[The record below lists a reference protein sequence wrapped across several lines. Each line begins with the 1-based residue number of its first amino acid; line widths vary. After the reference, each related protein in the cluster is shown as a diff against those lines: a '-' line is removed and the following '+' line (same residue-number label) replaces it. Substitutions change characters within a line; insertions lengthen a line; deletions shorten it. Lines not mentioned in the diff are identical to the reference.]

1 MRSRRVAALA
11 MVGAGA
17 LGLGAGSAVAV
28 TGNLVV
34 IGEDQQP
41 EGLNQ
46 VSLGG
51 ASVVTHRVL
60 CPIQCENLLGFTKNY
75 KYVAVLAETV
85 PSQSNGGVKLGPPFT
100 VTFKINK
107 AAKWSDGK
115 PVTSADARF
124 TWQTMMD
131 PKFKAAS
138 RTGWEQ
144 IRNIDASDPSTV
156 KITFKKPYAAW
167 RDIFS
172 PSGGY
177 VLLPKHILDGK
188 DFNTIWNGGD
198 PKLVVGTGPYVFES
212 YKKDDSA
219 VLVPN
224 KNYWAGAPAKVD
236 KIVFSF
242 LKSTTGQDVAY
253 QNGEINF
260 FDTPAFGLVPQ
271 FRKISDT
278 KVENPPGITWEH
290 LAFNTEDPVMKNVN
304 IRRAIAAAVNPAELI
319 KSSANSQV
327 FPLFS
332 FLVPQQKP
340 YAKSSWAGAANNP
353 AQVAKHLKAA
363 GYAKNSKGKW
373 AKDGKEL
380 VITFTT
386 IAGNVTRENNFKL
399 MKKQLERNGIGF
411 KSNFDDNFFD
421 ANGSLNTGKFQV
433 GEFAWQGSADPSST
447 TLFRSDVI
455 PTAKNPSG
463 QNVYR
468 YKSKVLD
475 KLLNDSDAAVL
486 VGRRVSAMKKVQDH
500 VARNMLLMPLYQR
513 PEVTVYANNLTGV
526 LVNPT
531 QVGVTD
537 GTQGWLYTGGKAVR

>member
-1 MRSRRVAALA
+1 MRSRRVVALAAL
-11 MVGAGA
+11 GAGA
-17 LGLGAGSAVAV
+17 LALGAGSATAV
-28 TGNLVV
+28 EGNLVV
-34 IGEDQQP
+34 VGEDQQP

-60 CPIQCENLLGFTKNY
+60 CPVQCENLLTFTKDY

-100 VTFKINK
+100 VTFKIRK
-107 AAKWSDGK
+107 AAKWSDGT
-115 PVTSADARF
+115 PVTSADAKF
-124 TWQTMMD
+124 TWQAMID

-144 IRNIDASDPSTV
+144 IKSIDTSDPQVV

-172 PSGGY
+172 PSGGG
-177 VLLPKHILDGK
+177 VLLPKHILEGK
-188 DFNTIWNGGD
+188 DFNTIWNGDD

-219 VLVPN
+219 VLVPS
-224 KNYWAGAPAKVD
+224 KSYWKGVTPKVD

-271 FRKISDT
+271 FRKLANT
-278 KVENPPGITWEH
+278 KVENPPGVTWEH
-290 LAFNTEDPVMKNVN
+290 LAFNTEDPVMKDVNV
-304 IRRAIAAAVNPAELI
+304 RKAVAYAINPAELI
-319 KSSANSQV
+319 KSSAANQV
-327 FPLFS
+327 FPLQS

-340 YAKSSWAGAANNP
+340 FFKASWASVKRNP
-353 AQVAKHLKAA
+353 ARVAKFLTAA
-363 GYAKNSKGKW
+363 GYTKNAKGKW
-373 AKDGKEL
+373 AKGGKEL
-380 VITFTT
+380 VVTFTT

-399 MKKQLERNGIGF
+399 MKKQLEAVGIGF
-411 KSNFDDNFFD
+411 KANFDDNFFD

-433 GEFAWQGSADPSST
+433 GEFAWSGSADPSST
-447 TLFRSDVI
+447 QLFRSDVI
-455 PTAKNPSG
+455 PTAKSPAG

-468 YKSKVLD
+468 YKNKALD
-475 KLLNDSDAAVL
+475 KLLNDSDAAVA
-486 VGRRVSAMKKVQDH
+486 VGKRVALMKRIQDH
-500 VARNMLLMPLYQR
+500 VAQNMLLMPLYQR
-513 PEVTVYANNLTGV
+513 PEVAVYANNLTGV

-531 QVGVTD
+531 VGITD
-537 GTQGWLYTGGKAVR
+537 GTENWAFTGGKAVR

>member
-1 MRSRRVAALA
+1 MRSRRVVALA
-11 MVGAGA
+11 MVGAGV
-17 LGLGAGSAVAV
+17 LGLGAGSAMAV

-46 VSLGG
+46 ASLGG
-51 ASVVTHRVL
+51 ASVVTHRVV
-60 CPIQCENLLGFTKNY
+60 CPVMCENLLGFTKAY
-75 KYVAVLAETV
+75 KYVPVLAVTV

-100 VTFKINK
+100 VTFKINP
-107 AAKWSDGK
+107 AAKWSDGQ

-131 PKFKAAS
+131 AKFQAAS
-138 RTGWEQ
+138 RTGWDQ
-144 IRNIDASDPSTV
+144 IKNVDASDPATV
-156 KITFKKPYAAW
+156 KITFKRPYAAW
-167 RDIFS
+167 RDLYS
-172 PSGGY
+172 PSGG
-177 VLLPKHILDGK
+177 VMLMPKHILEGK
-188 DFNTIWNGGD
+188 DFNTFWNGD
-198 PKLVVGTGPYVFES
+198 DISVVIGTGPYVFES

-224 KNYWAGAPAKVD
+224 KKYWKGVAPKVD

-271 FRKISDT
+271 FRKLPDS

-290 LAFNTEDPVMKNVN
+290 LAFNTEDAVMKNVN
-304 IRRAIAAAVNPAELI
+304 VRRAVAAAVNPAELI
-319 KSSANSQV
+319 KSSTNNQV

-340 YAKSSWAGAANNP
+340 FAKSSWKGAANSP
-353 AQVAKHLKAA
+353 AKVAKYLKAA

-373 AKDGKEL
+373 AKGGKDL
-380 VITFTT
+380 VVGFAT
-386 IAGNVTRENNFKL
+386 ISGNVTRENNFKL
-399 MKKQLERNGIGF
+399 MKKQLERQGIGF
-411 KSNFDDNFFD
+411 KANFDDNFFD
-421 ANGSLNTGKFQV
+421 AKGSLNTGSFQV
-433 GEFAWQGSADPSST
+433 AEFAWQGSADPSST
-447 TLFRSDVI
+447 TLFRSNAI

-468 YKSKVLD
+468 YASKALD
-475 KLLNDSDAAVL
+475 KLLAGSDASVAV
-486 VGRRVSAMKKVQDH
+486 GTRVSLMKQAQDH
-500 VARNMLLMPLYQR
+500 MAKNMVLLPLYQR
-513 PEVTVYANNLTGV
+513 PEVTVYVNNLTGV

-537 GTQGWLYTGGKAVR
+537 GTEGWAYTGGKAVR